1 MDAQLKGLLKHLH
14 KMILAIGKIVCLIAI
29 NSNVYSGELAKALE
43 EYEKLSKK
51 PIME

>member
-29 NSNVYSGELAKALE
+29 NSNVYSGELLKTIE
-43 EYEKLSKK
+43 EFEKLSKK
-51 PIME
+51 PFIK